1 MAAVVRPMEET
12 VTEEMTGGVVSAMA
26 VPVPVTERG
35 AVLALELT
43 VTVLAKLPAAVGL
56 NRATTVWL
64 EPAPRLNEPLEMT
77 LKGAALDAVPVRVPP
92 PVLVTV
98 KERST
103 EPPTRTDPKST
114 AVWGLTDKLGE
125 LPVPVTAFAVAA
137 RRASISAPRSR
148 ASVPA
153 FLKGLEGAR

>member
-43 VTVLAKLPAAVGL
+43 VTVPAKLPAAVGL
-56 NRATTVWL
+56 KRATAVWL
-64 EPAPRLNEPLEMT
+64 APAPRLNEPPEMT

-103 EPPTRTDPKST
+103 EPPTRTEQKYT
-114 AVWGLTDKLGE
+114 GGGGLTG
-125 LPVPVTAFAVAA
+125 T
-137 RRASISAPRSR
+137 
-148 ASVPA
+148 
-153 FLKGLEGAR
+153 